1 MAQAFTRH
9 PDDDAR
15 IVGFLDDVERSVV
28 IELLYQTSVLLSDG
42 SDDDG
47 DPADVASASAGEKPS
62 DEDALFA
69 SLSRSMSEREAPTDP
84 ALRRLLP
91 DATKT
96 DDAAAAEFRRLT
108 EATLRERKLANLET
122 AMRCFEAGFVDDEQ
136 AAALADA
143 EYDRATASRT
153 HGAPQDDAQENRAQA
168 DDGSADGLS
177 DGSREVVLTEAQARA
192 TMMAL
197 TDVRLVLAE
206 RLGLHTDEDA
216 DALNARLEAGEA
228 PESAEELLA
237 AYYDFLT
244 WMSESI
250 TLAVMRKS

>member
-9 PDDDAR
+9 PDDDTR

-28 IELLYQTSVLLSDG
+28 IELLHQTSVLLSDG
-42 SDDDG
+42 SDED
-47 DPADVASASAGEKPS
+47 DPADPSSAAAGERPS

-91 DATKT
+91 DAIKT

-108 EATLRERKLANLET
+108 EATLRERKLDNLET

-143 EYDRATASRT
+143 EYECATTEQTRRT
-153 HGAPQDDAQENRAQA
+153 RQDD
-168 DDGSADGLS
+168 GLA
-177 DGSREVVLTEAQARA
+177 DGSREIVLTEAQARA